1 MKRTMSPIP
10 MKHNITYP
18 YEALNTQHYKTAEQS
33 NNYKENRVY
42 EQLRSFI
49 KWAWPWRAGWP
60 CPLMQNSDGVIK
72 NDALQLEMCKK

>member
-1 MKRTMSPIP
+1 MSPIP

-49 KWAWPWRAGWP
+49 KMGVAMESWLAMSSHVEFWRS
-60 CPLMQNSDGVIK
+60 N
-72 NDALQLEMCKK
+72 